1 MRNQSSHIQTVR
13 QRRKARTRA
22 RIKGT
27 DSRPRLT
34 VFRSLR
40 YTYAQLIDDTTGKT
54 LWTGSTTKLS
64 GANGKTAAAFK
75 LGELAAAGAKAK
87 NISRAVFDRGAYRF
101 HGRVQAVA
109 EGARK
114 AGLQL

>member
-1 MRNQSSHIQTVR
+1 MRNQSSHIQAVR
-13 QRRKARTRA
+13 QRRKSRTRA

-40 YTYAQLIDDTTGKT
+40 YTYAQLIDDTAGNT
-54 LWTGSTTKLS
+54 LWAGSTTKMS
-64 GANGKTAAAFK
+64 GGQDKTAAAFK
-75 LGELAAAGAKAK
+75 LGELAAAGAKEK
-87 NISRAVFDRGAYRF
+87 KISLAVFDRGAYRF
-101 HGRVQAVA
+101 HGRVKAVA

-114 AGLQL
+114 AGLPL

>member
-1 MRNQSSHIQTVR
+1 MQAVR
-13 QRRKARTRA
+13 QRRKFRTRA
-22 RIKGT
+22 KIKGT

-40 YTYAQLIDDTTGKT
+40 YTYAQLIDDAAGIT
-54 LWTGSTTKLS
+54 LWAGSTTKL
-64 GANGKTAAAFK
+64 GDTNNKTAAAWK

-87 NISRAVFDRGAYRF
+87 KISRAVFDRGAYRF
-101 HGRVQAVA
+101 HGRVKAVA

-114 AGLQL
+114 AGLPL